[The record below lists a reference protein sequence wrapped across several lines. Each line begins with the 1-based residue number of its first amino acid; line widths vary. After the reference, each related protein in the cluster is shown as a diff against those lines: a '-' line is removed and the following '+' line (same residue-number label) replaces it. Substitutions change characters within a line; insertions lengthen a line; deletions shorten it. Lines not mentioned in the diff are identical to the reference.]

1 MTDPRTVFPDFS
13 DKREVD
19 KVMEE
24 ADTHG
29 VSRRDVLKLASA
41 ASLTVAGGALLA
53 ACGGG
58 GSSTG
63 AGTTAGST
71 EAAPGGATVIA
82 SNSGKLAF
90 LIMTNQ
96 LEYDVLM
103 NKAGGEVAKQ
113 YGYSYTGLNGEL
125 DAQQQGP
132 RR

>member
-19 KVMEE
+19 RVMEE

-58 GSSTG
+58 GRPTG
-63 AGTTAGST
+63 ASTTGGTTAQPSGS
-71 EAAPGGATVIA
+71 TVIA

-90 LIMTNQ
+90 LIMTNH
-96 LEYDVLM
+96 LEHDVLM
-103 NKAGGEVAKQ
+103 NKA
-113 YGYSYTGLNGEL
+113 
-125 DAQQQGP
+125 
-132 RR
+132 